1 MVHHSQK
8 VRMQNLCLVKKLIAQ
23 SMPLGAK
30 TDKLI
35 AVLCTTYGFHRRTVS
50 EYLEDLRVCGIVSP
64 YLPLPLPFLFSSIS
78 GGACLSRA
86 ILAYQE
92 DKKDD

>member
-50 EYLEDLRVCGIVSP
+50 EYLEDLRASERIV
-64 YLPLPLPFLFSSIS
+64 YDV
-78 GGACLSRA
+78 
-86 ILAYQE
+86 
-92 DKKDD
+92 DKKRWRLPSG

>member
-1 MVHHSQK
+1 M
-8 VRMQNLCLVKKLIAQ
+8 NWLIVWFVF
-23 SMPLGAK
+23 SG
-30 TDKLI
+30 I
-35 AVLCTTYGFHRRTVS
+35 
-50 EYLEDLRVCGIVSP
+50 CGIVSP